1 MIATAPEQNAE
12 FSDIITVHNPF
23 DNQQIGEIPVTHSDE
38 IAHLVQRS
46 TQAASKFRHSMPS
59 ERRALLNALV
69 DEIKKDQEHLAKL
82 ICLEMGK
89 TIREARNEV
98 RRACNTL
105 LLSGDAATFLD
116 GEVLHC
122 GIVSGGVDRQATI
135 TYVPVGVVGA
145 ITPFNYPLNL
155 LCHKLGPAIAAG
167 NAIIAKPSP
176 KAPLAA
182 EHLCELA
189 RRAGFPTDL
198 FQMIHGGASQA
209 LALAGSPIDLLSFT
223 GGEQA
228 GLALKKAC
236 GLIPTLMELG
246 GNDPLFVLADA
257 DIPSAVAT
265 TVAQRFEI
273 AGQSCAAVKKLYLH
287 EGIKESFINQ
297 LLPAVEAIK
306 FGDPREES
314 TDMGSVID
322 ETAAIEVCNR
332 IGQAIDQGGE
342 LLLGG
347 TRDGTLVTPT
357 VIDQVATTCD
367 LFARETFG
375 PVISIR
381 SFTDLKAAT
390 EETNSSGFGLQAGI
404 FSNDHALIRE
414 LGRQIQVGGL
424 MVNEGPD
431 FRAEHVPFG
440 GIKRSGIGRE
450 GVRITLREMSETKVI
465 ID

>member
-1 MIATAPEQNAE
+1 
-12 FSDIITVHNPF
+12 
-23 DNQQIGEIPVTHSDE
+23 
-38 IAHLVQRS
+38 
-46 TQAASKFRHSMPS
+46 
-59 ERRALLNALV
+59 
-69 DEIKKDQEHLAKL
+69 
-82 ICLEMGK
+82 
-89 TIREARNEV
+89 
-98 RRACNTL
+98 
-105 LLSGDAATFLD
+105 
-116 GEVLHC
+116 
-122 GIVSGGVDRQATI
+122 
-135 TYVPVGVVGA
+135 
-145 ITPFNYPLNL
+145 
-155 LCHKLGPAIAAG
+155 
-167 NAIIAKPSP
+167 
-176 KAPLAA
+176 LAA

-306 FGDPREES
+306 FGDPREET
-314 TDMGSVID
+314 TDMGPVID
-322 ETAAIEVCNR
+322 EAAAIEVCNR

>member
-1 MIATAPEQNAE
+1 MTAIAPDQNSE

-23 DNQQIGEIPVTHSDE
+23 DYQQVGEIPVTHPDE
-38 IAHLVQRS
+38 IASLVEC
-46 TQAASKFRHSMPS
+46 AAKAAAKFRSSMPV
-59 ERRALLNALV
+59 ERRELLNALA
-69 DEIKKDQEHLAKL
+69 DEVKKDRENLSRL
-82 ICLEMGK
+82 ICLEVGK

-135 TYVPVGVVGA
+135 TYVPIGIVGA

-167 NAIIAKPSP
+167 NAVVAKPSP

-182 EHLCELA
+182 ARLCELA
-189 RRAGFPTDL
+189 RRAGFPEDL
-198 FQMIHGGASQA
+198 FQMVHGGASQA
-209 LALAGSPIDLLSFT
+209 LTLARSRIDLLSLT
-223 GGEQA
+223 GGEKA
-228 GLALKKAC
+228 GLALKQAS

-246 GNDPLFVLADA
+246 GNDPLFVLPDA
-257 DIPSAVAT
+257 NIKNAVAT

-273 AGQSCAAVKKLYLH
+273 AGQSCAAIKKLYLH
-287 EGIKESFINQ
+287 EDIKASFLEQ
-297 LLPAVEAIK
+297 LLPAVNALRV
-306 FGDPREES
+306 GDPREEL
-314 TDMGSVID
+314 TDMGPLID
-322 ETAAIEVCNR
+322 ETAAIEVCSR
-332 IGQAIDQGGE
+332 IHQAVDQGGE

-347 TRDGTLVTPT
+347 ARDGALVAPT
-357 VIDQVATTCD
+357 VIDQVSAECD
-367 LFARETFG
+367 LMAKETFG

-381 SFTDLKAAT
+381 TFTDIDAAVD
-390 EETNSSGFGLQAGI
+390 ETNSSGFGLQAGV
-404 FSNDHALIRE
+404 FSNDHSLIRR
-414 LGRQIQVGGL
+414 LGRRIQVGGL

-440 GIKRSGIGRE
+440 GVKRSGIGRE
-450 GVRITLREMSETKVI
+450 GVRVTLREMSETKVI